1 MSELKMKSVL
11 LAKDFDKVKNKK
23 PITEYYASE
32 KFDGY
37 RAIWNGEKF
46 LSRNEKEYTAVPEW
60 FRKSM
65 PPGIVLD
72 GELWT
77 KRDDFNTCGIF
88 RKKEVVEGEW
98 EKHKVKY
105 KIFDMPL
112 NNKSFEERM
121 KDLARLVRT
130 QSRMINKNKDTIPYN
145 PLSLTKQ
152 TKIKDQAH
160 LDSMYK
166 EIIRVKGEGL
176 MLREAGSLYE
186 QKRSSTLL
194 KIKPVY
200 DDECIIVGY
209 NPGTGKYEGK
219 LGSFICV
226 LKKNKNVKFKLSGM
240 NDEVRENY
248 QTTHPVGTV
257 VTFQYNESTKT
268 GVPRF
273 GRYQRI
279 RTDHDL

>member
-23 PITEYYASE
+23 PITEYYVSE

-46 LSRNEKEYTAVPEW
+46 LSRNGKEYTAVPDW
-60 FRKSM
+60 FKKSM

-88 RKKEVVEGEW
+88 RKKEVVKGEW

-112 NNKSFEERM
+112 NNKPFEERM
-121 KDLARLVRT
+121 NDLGKLVRK
-130 QSRMINKNKDTIPYN
+130 QSRMISKHKSTIPYN
-145 PLSLTKQ
+145 PLSMTKQ
-152 TKIKDQAH
+152 TQIENQKH
-160 LDSMYK
+160 LDDMYN
-166 EIIRVKGEGL
+166 EIISVKGEGL

-200 DDECIIVGY
+200 DDECVIIGY
-209 NPGTGKYEGK
+209 KPGAGKYEGK
-219 LGSFICV
+219 LGSFQCY
-226 LKKNKNVKFKLSGM
+226 LTKNKNVTFYLSGM
-240 NDEVRENY
+240 NDEIRENY
-248 QTTHPVGTV
+248 NKTHPIGTV
-257 VTFQYNESTKT
+257 VTFQYNELTKT
-268 GVPRF
+268 GAPRF
-273 GRYQRI
+273 GRYLRI
-279 RTDHDL
+279 RSDHDL